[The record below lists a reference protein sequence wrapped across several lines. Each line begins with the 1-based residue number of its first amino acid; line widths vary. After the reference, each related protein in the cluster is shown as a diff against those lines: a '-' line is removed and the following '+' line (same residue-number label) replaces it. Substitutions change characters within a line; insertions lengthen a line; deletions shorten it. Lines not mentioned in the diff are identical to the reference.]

1 MGTGEVLA
9 SRYGWDR
16 GVYLGVYGNF
26 WAERCGYKDRPGGR
40 VLRPQVDIAAVK
52 PRPSWSDV

>member
-16 GVYLGVYGNF
+16 GVYGNF
-26 WAERCGYKDRPGGR
+26 WAERCGYKDRLGGQ